1 MKRRQKEKR
10 DPAATRE
17 ALLRAGAELFAEAGF
32 SGVRV
37 EALARRAGVNKAMI
51 NYHFG
56 GKRKL
61 YDAVLEAAFGAL
73 AARVRELRSDARPA
87 PELMRSFI
95 EVFSEVAG
103 DRLPSFPALFVR
115 ELLDTGRIS
124 KAVLRQR
131 REVQSGV
138 HEIIERGISEGSFRQ
153 VNPTLTF
160 LNLVAGLA
168 LFFAIVPAH
177 RRVFEIA
184 ELGEVSSPEA
194 YVEHVEELLLR
205 GLAGE
210 SHMAASRGTS

>member
-1 MKRRQKEKR
+1 
-10 DPAATRE
+10 
-17 ALLRAGAELFAEAGF
+17 LLKAGAELFAELGF

-37 EALARRAGVNKAMI
+37 EGLARRAGVNKAMI

-73 AARVRELRSDARPA
+73 AARVRKLRSDARPA

-95 EVFSEVAG
+95 GGFVEVAG
-103 DRLPSFPALFVR
+103 DRLLSFPTLFVR
-115 ELLDTGRIS
+115 GLLDTGRIS

-131 REVQSGV
+131 REVLSGV

-160 LNLVAGLA
+160 LNLIAGLA
-168 LFFAIVPAH
+168 LFFAIVPSH
-177 RRVFEIA
+177 RRVFETA
-184 ELGEVSSPEA
+184 GLGELPSPEA
-194 YVEHVEELLLR
+194 YVKHVEELLLR
-205 GLAGE
+205 GLAGG
-210 SHMAASRGTS
+210 SHATKSRGAS